1 MIVTKRRVCKQACKK
16 GQSGQK
22 QKNGS
27 GRTLDDVSSCS
38 LEIGFWFK
46 MAFLKRRWMNKIYS
60 DNVLFVEQV
69 CTCL

>member
-38 LEIGFWFK
+38 LEID
-46 MAFLKRRWMNKIYS
+46 R
-60 DNVLFVEQV
+60 VLIQNGIFEEALNEQN
-69 CTCL
+69 LFR